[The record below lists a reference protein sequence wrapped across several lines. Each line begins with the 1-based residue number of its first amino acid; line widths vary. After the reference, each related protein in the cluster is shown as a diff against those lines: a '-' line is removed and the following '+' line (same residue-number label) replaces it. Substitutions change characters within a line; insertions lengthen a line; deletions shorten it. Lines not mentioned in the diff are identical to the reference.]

1 MSPATALPRSAGRWP
16 AGRPSALR
24 AGWVASLGLALSA
37 VAVAQTPYKVVAP
50 DGKVTYTDRPVA
62 AQPGVQVQALKRDAM
77 SGGAAAGPPLP
88 AELRAVQARFP
99 VIVYTTA
106 ECASCDSGR
115 RLLQTRGVPYS
126 ERLVASEDDVAALQR
141 LSGGRTLPVLTVGG
155 QTLRGFSE
163 TDWLATLDLA
173 GYPKESRLPRG
184 WQAPAA
190 EPLVARTPVVVPRAA
205 DEARAPTEPAFPQA
219 TPDPSGIRF

>member
-1 MSPATALPRSAGRWP
+1 LAFSATNG
-16 AGRPSALR
+16 
-24 AGWVASLGLALSA
+24 
-37 VAVAQTPYKVVAP
+37 VAQTPYKVVAP

-62 AQPGVQVQALKRDAM
+62 AQPGMQVQPLKRDAI
-77 SGGAAAGPPLP
+77 SGSAAGGPPLP
-88 AELRAVQARFP
+88 ADLRAVQTRFP
-99 VIVYTTA
+99 VTLYTTA

-115 RLLQTRGVPYS
+115 RLLQLRGVPYN

-155 QTLRGFSE
+155 QTLRGYSE
-163 TDWLATLDLA
+163 TDWLSTLDLA

-190 EPLVARTPVVVPRAA
+190 EPLVARAPVVVPRPT
-205 DEARAPTEPAFPQA
+205 DETRVPTEPAFPQA
-219 TPDPSGIRF
+219 ASDPSGIRF